1 MAGFCTI
8 SGMPCNNQNIRTKK
22 KWFQSKYREVFEI
35 GRLMYEG
42 IVAEKKSPE
51 QVLS

>member
-8 SGMPCNNQNIRTKK
+8 SGMPCNKQNIITEKK

-35 GRLMYEG
+35 LMYEG

>member
-8 SGMPCNNQNIRTKK
+8 SGMPCNKANIEIEK
-22 KWFQSKYREVFEI
+22 KWFLYKYREAFEL

-42 IVAEKKSPE
+42 IVVEKKSPE
-51 QVLS
+51 